1 MMIKGINPQRFSSRF
16 LFHLDIS
23 SGHAQTLDDNNR
35 MSFGFHRAEVIGALT
50 SVLMIWVVTAI
61 LVYMAVLRIVQE
73 DYEIDSLIMLISSA
87 IGILV
92 NVM

>member
-1 MMIKGINPQRFSSRF
+1 MIKGINPQLSSFSPFSPSRH
-16 LFHLDIS
+16 LFWSRINPN
-23 SGHAQTLDDNNR
+23 DNNR

-50 SVLMIWVVTAI
+50 SVLLIWVVTAI
-61 LVYMAVLRIVQE
+61 LVYMAILRIINR
-73 DYEIDSLIMLISSA
+73 DFEIDATVMLASSA